1 MTQQDMTKVIEVLAS
16 RLDTLDKTSVEY
28 RVLLAE
34 MDGLAARLARQDDVD
49 QIDETVEAMF
59 DNMPV

>member
-1 MTQQDMTKVIEVLAS
+1 MTQQDMTKVIEVLAT

>member
-1 MTQQDMTKVIEVLAS
+1 MTQQDMTKVIEVLAT

-49 QIDETVEAMF
+49 QIDETVEALF